1 MLELKPVSCEDGKEE
16 SQRFQMIEQGVQRPW
31 EELKSA
37 TVAEEQTTGR
47 PCQKQSGRK
56 VSTMICETPHYMFK
70 VPART

>member
-47 PCQKQSGRK
+47 RAEEAHERWKSEPGQELYAEDVG
-56 VSTMICETPHYMFK
+56 V
-70 VPART
+70 